1 VAVFDRIA
9 GSTTGQAATQA
20 SHSPRVFA
28 LGLLALALM
37 LGAGLRFYRLGTA
50 ELSADE
56 AASWAGAAAPD
67 LRTVLERQRSLDPGK
82 LALYDAVLHGWIR
95 LVGDGVGS
103 MRVLSAVL
111 GTLAIALVF
120 AATRELMLELGG
132 AVLVPRAELGAAL
145 AALIA
150 AVNLTLIDQARTVR
164 MYPLTLVLELL
175 QVICLLRAVSIR
187 ARGPD
192 RIASLAGIAVFSAL
206 AIASNFTGTL
216 LIAAEAMWLGWAA
229 VRRRV
234 GARAGAMSELHL
246 LEPALALC
254 AGIALLGPM
263 VPMAG
268 RTSVVVVHAG
278 VLNWSHLRPPW
289 WPVEMLRSASGK
301 APFML
306 LLPLAI
312 FGGWRMARDRGGAAL
327 GFVLW
332 WMLAPVALVM
342 AVSYAFIPFEEM
354 RYVISSV
361 AAFFMLAGIGLAAID
376 DARSRL
382 GLLVLVVALSLDHVR
397 RDFIKPQYV
406 QWREATALALAAAP
420 PGGTIAVMPGYAVNV
435 VRYYLPPKQRASVEE
450 AGGQCEMRQRVL
462 ILSGAELLAPAQLAA
477 LRNCDPLVVGQL
489 RLVEVRKR

>member
-37 LGAGLRFYRLGTA
+37 LGVVMRFQMLGLA

-56 AASWAGAAAPD
+56 GASWAAAVAPN
-67 LRTVLERQRSLDPGK
+67 LRAVVERQRSLDPGK
-82 LALYDAVLHGWIR
+82 LALYDAALHGWIR

-103 MRVLSAVL
+103 MRALSAVL

-216 LIAAEAMWLGWAA
+216 LIAAQAMWLGWAA

-246 LEPALALC
+246 LAPALALC

-268 RTSVVVVHAG
+268 RTSVAVVHAG

-312 FGGWRMARDRGGAAL
+312 YGGWRMARDRGGAAL

-342 AVSYAFIPFEEM
+342 AVSYAFTPFEEM

>member
-1 VAVFDRIA
+1 MVR
-9 GSTTGQAATQA
+9 T
-20 SHSPRVFA
+20 RA
-28 LGLLALALM
+28 LALLALALM

-67 LRTVLERQRSLDPGK
+67 LRTVVERQRSLDPGK
-82 LALYDAVLHGWIR
+82 LALYDAALHGWIR
-95 LVGDGVGS
+95 LGGDGAGS
-103 MRVLSAVL
+103 MRAFSAVL

-120 AATRELMLELGG
+120 AATRELMLDLGG
-132 AVLVPRAELGAAL
+132 AALIPRAEVGGAL

-150 AVNLTLIDQARTVR
+150 AVNLTLIDQGRTVR
-164 MYPLTLVLELL
+164 MYPLTLTLELL
-175 QVICLLRAVSIR
+175 QIICLLRAVSIR
-187 ARGPD
+187 ARG
-192 RIASLAGIAVFSAL
+192 RSRAASLAGIAVFSAL
-206 AIASNFTGTL
+206 AIASNFTAAL

-234 GARAGAMSELHL
+234 GARARAMNELHL
-246 LEPALALC
+246 LSPALALC

-263 VPMAG
+263 APMAG
-268 RTSVVVVHAG
+268 RTSIVVVHAG

-289 WPVEMLRSASGK
+289 WPLEMLRSASGK

-312 FGGWRMARDRGGAAL
+312 YGGWRMARDGAGAAL

-332 WMLAPVALVM
+332 WMLAPMALVM
-342 AVSYAFIPFEEM
+342 AVSYAFTPFEEM

-361 AAFFMLAGIGLAAID
+361 AAFFILAGIGLAAID
-376 DARSRL
+376 DARLRL
-382 GLLVLVVALSLDHVR
+382 GLLVLIVALSLDHVR
-397 RDFIKPQYV
+397 RDFIKPRYV

-420 PGGTIAVMPGYAVNV
+420 PGGTIAVEPDYAVNV
-435 VRYYLPPKQRASVEE
+435 VRYYLPPNRRASVEA
-450 AGGQCEMRQRVL
+450 AGGQCDMRQRVL
-462 ILSGAELLAPAQLAA
+462 ILSGAQLLAPAQLAA
-477 LRNCDPLVVGQL
+477 LKNCDPLVVGQL